1 MSYKLFVFEG
11 PDGSGK
17 THAVEEM
24 KIRLIKSGF
33 NTHIIR
39 LPSPEGILYSV
50 IRSILKDKKYID
62 EIFDSED
69 LKREVFYYMTKYGYD
84 LDEFKTKKESLLQT
98 LMIINMKD
106 VINDESLSKFGDGS
120 IILLDRSF
128 ISTIVY
134 GIKNG
139 NPMFM
144 KYKSSNGKI
153 DLNYNWIEI
162 DKLYYFNIG
171 IDLLLKHASR
181 RQKLEDCEEN
191 DKTDSV
197 LETHNLYNIIINKIS
212 DQSKVM
218 RVCDDLLYE
227 GNEVTLYKLI
237 YEKIHSDIIEIC
249 KETDE

>member
-69 LKREVFYYMTKYGYD
+69 LKREVFYYMTKYDYD

-98 LMIINMKD
+98 LMMINMKD
-106 VINDESLSKFGDGS
+106 VINDEALNKFGDGS

-128 ISTIVY
+128 ISNIVY

-144 KYKSSNGKI
+144 EYKSSNGKI

-218 RVCDDLLYE
+218 RVCDNLLYE

>member
-17 THAVEEM
+17 SHAVEEM
-24 KIRLIKSGF
+24 KIRLIKSGL

-39 LPSPEGILYSV
+39 LPSPEGILYHV
-50 IRSILKDKKYID
+50 IREILQDNKYID
-62 EIFDSED
+62 EIFDSEYI
-69 LKREVFYYMTKYGYD
+69 RTMVSNSMARYGYN
-84 LDEFKTKKESLLQT
+84 LDEFRTKKESLLQT
-98 LMIINMKD
+98 LMMINMKD
-106 VINDESLSKFGDGS
+106 VINDKALSKLKNVDV
-120 IILLDRSF
+120 ILLDRSF

-144 KYKSSNGKI
+144 EYKSSDNKI
-153 DLNYNWIEI
+153 DLIYNGIEI
-162 DKLYYFNIG
+162 DKLYYFNIEL
-171 IDLLLKHASR
+171 DLLLKHASR

>member
-17 THAVEEM
+17 THAVEEK

-62 EIFDSED
+62 KIFDSED

-98 LMIINMKD
+98 LMMINMKD
-106 VINDESLSKFGDGS
+106 VINDEALSKFGDGS

-162 DKLYYFNIG
+162 DKVYYFNIG
-171 IDLLLKHASR
+171 LDLLLKHASR

>member
-69 LKREVFYYMTKYGYD
+69 LKREVFYYMTKYGND

-98 LMIINMKD
+98 LMMINMKD
-106 VINDESLSKFGDGS
+106 VINDEALSKFGDGS

>member
-1 MSYKLFVFEG
+1 MVSN
-11 PDGSGK
+11 SM
-17 THAVEEM
+17 A
-24 KIRLIKSGF
+24 
-33 NTHIIR
+33 
-39 LPSPEGILYSV
+39 
-50 IRSILKDKKYID
+50 
-62 EIFDSED
+62 
-69 LKREVFYYMTKYGYD
+69 KYGYN
-84 LDEFKTKKESLLQT
+84 LDEFRTKKEPLLQT
-98 LMIINMKD
+98 LMMINMKD
-106 VINDESLSKFGDGS
+106 VINDKALSKLKNVDV
-120 IILLDRSF
+120 ILLDRSF

-144 KYKSSNGKI
+144 EYKSSDNKI
-153 DLNYNWIEI
+153 DLIYNGIEI

-171 IDLLLKHASR
+171 LDLLLKHASR

>member
-50 IRSILKDKKYID
+50 IRAILKDKKYID
-62 EIFDSED
+62 KIFDSED

-98 LMIINMKD
+98 LMMINMKD
-106 VINDESLSKFGDGS
+106 VINDEALSKFGDGS

-171 IDLLLKHASR
+171 LDLLLKHASR

>member
-24 KIRLIKSGF
+24 KDKLIKSGL

-39 LPSPEGILYSV
+39 LPSPEGILYHD
-50 IRSILKDKKYID
+50 IREILQDSKYID
-62 EIFDSED
+62 EIFDSEYI
-69 LKREVFYYMTKYGYD
+69 RTMVSNSMAKYGYN
-84 LDEFKTKKESLLQT
+84 LDEFRTKKESLLQT
-98 LMIINMKD
+98 LMMINMKD
-106 VINDESLSKFGDGS
+106 VINDKALSKLKNVDV
-120 IILLDRSF
+120 ILLDRSF

-134 GIKNG
+134 GIYNG
-139 NPMFM
+139 
-144 KYKSSNGKI
+144 
-153 DLNYNWIEI
+153 IEI

-171 IDLLLKHASR
+171 LDLLLKHASR

>member
-50 IRSILKDKKYID
+50 IRAILKDKKYID

-84 LDEFKTKKESLLQT
+84 LNEFKTKKESLLQT
-98 LMIINMKD
+98 LMMINMKD
-106 VINDESLSKFGDGS
+106 VINDEALSKFGDGS